1 MRKIVYDV
9 AMSLDGYI
17 AGPDSDISMFPLEGE
32 HVVDYRKRLETYDTV
47 IMGRRTYEF
56 GYRFGLEP
64 GRRAYPHMEHLIFS
78 TSLELPAEGEVAVVT
93 ENWVENLEDL
103 KSSSGGDIYLCGGGA
118 FAGLLAAANLIDRL
132 VLKVAP
138 VAIGGG
144 TRLFGSLDQPAHFR
158 LQNQRPYPGG
168 VVVLE
173 YDRLL

>member
-9 AMSLDGYI
+9 AVSLDGYI

-78 TSLELPAEGEVAVVT
+78 TSLELPAEGEVTVVT
-93 ENWVENLEDL
+93 ENWVENLKAL

-118 FAGLLAAANLIDRL
+118 FAAFGGGKSDRL
-132 VLKVAP
+132 VGAESG
-138 VAIGGG
+138 AGGDRWRNQTFWFIG
-144 TRLFGSLDQPAHFR
+144 PA
-158 LQNQRPYPGG
+158 RPFSPAKPETLSRRCRGAG
-168 VVVLE
+168 V
-173 YDRLL
+173 